1 MGDGLE
7 CSAIIWVVAIDET
20 RSKLDWGR
28 VVLIDGLLL
37 CLQGLFDNAYGL
49 LILLSP
55 RVEKTSDD
63 EDQIT

>member
-1 MGDGLE
+1 MGDGLG
-7 CSAIIWVVAIDET
+7 CSAIIRVVAIDET

-49 LILLSP
+49 LILLNP
-55 RVEKTSDD
+55 RVDDD